1 MRIGAQFIDFEIEEA
16 RLKYEYLD
24 IDGHWRNYNV
34 HNWMPL
40 NQDQYA
46 MYMKIES
53 VEDRVSFL
61 ENLLRKQIA
70 VFAESMQVKSTYEV
84 EAEILDVTNEKY
96 IEYKSQ
102 FHLTFCINIRA
113 NVTLPEYIG
122 LGKGVSVGFG
132 IVKTLDKQN

>member
-70 VFAESMQVKSTYEV
+70 VLQKACKVKSTYEV

-96 IEYKSQ
+96 IEYKKPIS
-102 FHLTFCINIRA
+102 
-113 NVTLPEYIG
+113 PYI
-122 LGKGVSVGFG
+122 LHQHQGKCDP
-132 IVKTLDKQN
+132 T